1 MSRRTRPHAAACS
14 LGLNGGAERLPT
26 PRLRA
31 CPAGVRRNVAL
42 PPVSVRRH
50 SSGLWEATLES
61 TMGAM
66 VVGARRCAHA
76 SRLCL
81 VHTLGFPGMFLVS
94 ALLLLCVVVLPI
106 VMLIYASAL
115 LMCLLVSHCNLVS
128 KFRTPPANHYL
139 DRNFPIFS
147 IFCRF
152 GQSLYKFSQ
161 NLLKLQIISVQK
173 VPKITKFRQF
183 R

>member
-1 MSRRTRPHAAACS
+1 MSRPHAAACS
-14 LGLNGGAERLPT
+14 LGLKGGAERLPT

-81 VHTLGFPGMFLVS
+81 VHTLGFPAPAMTSREADLHSDEFRRRQNDSLRYKQDKNIIGLV
-94 ALLLLCVVVLPI
+94 VFGVTKKPRDTI
-106 VMLIYASAL
+106 LI
-115 LMCLLVSHCNLVS
+115 
-128 KFRTPPANHYL
+128 AN
-139 DRNFPIFS
+139 S
-147 IFCRF
+147 
-152 GQSLYKFSQ
+152 
-161 NLLKLQIISVQK
+161 
-173 VPKITKFRQF
+173 T
-183 R
+183 

>member
-1 MSRRTRPHAAACS
+1 MSRPHAAACS
-14 LGLNGGAERLPT
+14 LGLKGGAERLPT

-81 VHTLGFPGMFLVS
+81 VHTLGFPGDGKDVSPPIPDFLV
-94 ALLLLCVVVLPI
+94 
-106 VMLIYASAL
+106 
-115 LMCLLVSHCNLVS
+115 
-128 KFRTPPANHYL
+128 
-139 DRNFPIFS
+139 
-147 IFCRF
+147 
-152 GQSLYKFSQ
+152 
-161 NLLKLQIISVQK
+161 
-173 VPKITKFRQF
+173 
-183 R
+183 